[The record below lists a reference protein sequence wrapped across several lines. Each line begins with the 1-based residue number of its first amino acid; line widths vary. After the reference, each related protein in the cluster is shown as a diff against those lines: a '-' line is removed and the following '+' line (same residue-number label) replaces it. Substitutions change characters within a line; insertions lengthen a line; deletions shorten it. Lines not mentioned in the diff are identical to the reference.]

1 MCPLILS
8 SLVLMLTF
16 SPVVKPATIR
26 TVLSLAIS
34 RDWPTHQLDVKN
46 AFLHGHLSK
55 IVYMHQPPGF
65 VNSTHPDYVCH
76 LQHSLYGLKHAPRAW
91 FQRFASFAIRIGFQH
106 SKTDTSLFIF
116 DRGSDIEY
124 LLLYLDDIILT
135 ASSTLLLRRIIV
147 MLHGEFSMT
156 DLGSFNYF
164 FVISAQR
171 YASGMF
177 LSQSKF
183 AEEIL
188 EWARMQ
194 NCNPCRTLVD
204 SESKLGHVG
213 DLVSDFNL
221 YRSLASSIQYL
232 TFTRPNLSYVVQQ
245 VCLYMHDPCESHFTA
260 LKCILR
266 YVRGTIDHG
275 LLLHFSSTTQLT
287 AYTDADWAGCP
298 VTLSRSSAG
307 SEYHSVANVVAETAW
322 IRNLLRELHAPFFTS
337 TLGYYDNV
345 RALYMSTNPVQHQRT
360 KHIEIDIHFVR
371 DFVVSGHVRV
381 LHACPFA
388 FSVCKYFF

>member
-1 MCPLILS
+1 MLDEYNTLIINYTWLLVPCPANVNVVHSMWLFRHKFHVDGSLRRYKDRLIANGRS
-8 SLVLMLTF
+8 QQQGIDCDETF
-16 SPVVKPATIR
+16 SPVVKPATIH

-34 RDWPTHQLDVKN
+34 REWPTHQLDVKN

-55 IVYMHQPPGF
+55 IVYMHHPPGF

-76 LQHSLYGLKHAPRAW
+76 LQHSLYGLKQAPRAW
-91 FQRFASFAIRIGFQH
+91 FCRFASFAIRIGFQH

-116 DRGSDIEY
+116 DRGSNIEY

-135 ASSTLLLRRIIV
+135 ASSTLLLQRIIV
-147 MLHGEFSMT
+147 MLHGEFAMT
-156 DLGSFNYF
+156 DLGSLNYF

-171 YASGMF
+171 SASGMF
-177 LSQSKF
+177 FSQSKF

-188 EWARMQ
+188 ERARMQ

-204 SESKLGHVG
+204 SESKLGHDG
-213 DLVSDFNL
+213 DLVSDSNL

-232 TFTRPNLSYVVQQ
+232 TFTRPNLSYAVQQ
-245 VCLYMHDPCESHFTA
+245 
-260 LKCILR
+260 
-266 YVRGTIDHG
+266 
-275 LLLHFSSTTQLT
+275 
-287 AYTDADWAGCP
+287 
-298 VTLSRSSAG
+298 VTLSRSNAG

-322 IRNLLRELHAPFFTS
+322 IRNLLRELHTPFFTT
-337 TLGYYDNV
+337 TLVYYDNV
-345 RALYMSTNPVQHQRT
+345 TAVYMSTNPVQHQRT

-371 DFVVSGHVRV
+371 DFVVPGHVRV

-388 FSVCKYFF
+388 FSVCRYLY